1 MIELVYY
8 SISNTE
14 ITSEILSDILI
25 TSRDFNSKNNV
36 TGCLLYHN
44 KVFLQLLEGEK
55 ETVENLFEKIK
66 EDKRHSNIILVVKEG
81 VNKRLFTDWSM
92 AFHELNSS
100 KMSINQFIKDINFFT
115 DITEKQTEASDM
127 FWRMVKQI
135 VVK

>member
-66 EDKRHSNIILVVKEG
+66 DDKRHSNIVLIEKVEE
-81 VNKRLFTDWSM
+81 RLFSDWSM

-100 KMSINQFIKDINFFT
+100 KMSINQFIKDINFYT
-115 DITEKQTEASDM
+115 DTTEKQTEASDM